1 MHPLRCVGIYFIKSK
16 SICADPQDSSPRN
29 LTLCGRRRATGKGKG
44 CVLSS
49 AKISLLFRTV
59 VIFDEKC
66 FYFSISRTEKQ
77 KHGDFFSNCP
87 LFLSSLP
94 LFLRSPSCFGEKS
107 VADFSLPSAFV
118 LFPAPQLGAPSRMT
132 PSLAGTRT
140 RALRTQQVSTF
151 LPSPITCNLL
161 NYCSLGVKAFAFP
174 WSAPVGE
181 GSSSKPSPTKRCSST
196 ICAYR
201 VKR

>member
-1 MHPLRCVGIYFIKSK
+1 MHPLRCVGIFCIKSK

-49 AKISLLFRTV
+49 AKISFLFRTV

-77 KHGDFFSNCP
+77 KHGDFFSTCP
-87 LFLSSLP
+87 LFLSS
-94 LFLRSPSCFGEKS
+94 PSS
-107 VADFSLPSAFV
+107 FSF
-118 LFPAPQLGAPSRMT
+118 
-132 PSLAGTRT
+132 PSLLASHIRRRPPVECSLAHDARAGGTRT

-151 LPSPITCNLL
+151 LPSPLTCNLL
-161 NYCSLGVKAFAFP
+161 SNCSLGVKAFAFP
-174 WSAPVGE
+174 LSSPEGE
-181 GSSSKPSPTKRCSST
+181 GASPKPSPTKC
-196 ICAYR
+196 C
-201 VKR
+201 

>member
-1 MHPLRCVGIYFIKSK
+1 MHPLRCVGIYFIKSE

-29 LTLCGRRRATGKGKG
+29 LTLCGRRRATGKGEG

-87 LFLSSLP
+87 LFLSSPSSFSFPSLLASHIRRRPPVGCPLAHDARAGGRAPAPCALSKFP
-94 LFLRSPSCFGEKS
+94 LFCLHPS
-107 VADFSLPSAFV
+107 SAN
-118 LFPAPQLGAPSRMT
+118 
-132 PSLAGTRT
+132 
-140 RALRTQQVSTF
+140 
-151 LPSPITCNLL
+151 C
-161 NYCSLGVKAFAFP
+161 
-174 WSAPVGE
+174 
-181 GSSSKPSPTKRCSST
+181 
-196 ICAYR
+196 
-201 VKR
+201 

>member
-1 MHPLRCVGIYFIKSK
+1 MSQQPYRPGAPIAVCRDFFIKSK

-87 LFLSSLP
+87 LFLSSL
-94 LFLRSPSCFGEKS
+94 SS
-107 VADFSLPSAFV
+107 FSF
-118 LFPAPQLGAPSRMT
+118 
-132 PSLAGTRT
+132 PSLLASHIRRRPPVGCSLAHDARGGTRT

-151 LPSPITCNLL
+151 LPSPLTCNLL
-161 NYCSLGVKAFAFP
+161 SNCSLGVKAFAFSLSSP
-174 WSAPVGE
+174 EGE
-181 GSSSKPSPTKRCSST
+181 GASPKPSPTKRCCSIHCT
-196 ICAYR
+196 HR